1 MDFFER
7 QDKARH
13 KTKWLVFYFV
23 LAVVL
28 TIGAIYLALAAI
40 FLHSRYT
47 PETLAW
53 LWEPNLFLGVAVA
66 TLLIVAAGSLHK
78 IVELRRGGGAVA
90 LSLGGFPL
98 DASTTNPD
106 ERKLLNVVEE
116 MALASGTPVPDVYV
130 LRGQPGINAFA
141 AGRTPTDA
149 VIGVTQ
155 GCMKLL
161 TRDELQG
168 VIAHEFSHI
177 LNGDMRLNLRLMGV
191 VHGILCVAII
201 GRVILEIS
209 MRGSR
214 RLGAR
219 GRGGNPL
226 PLIGLVLLVI
236 GYIGV
241 FFARLIKSAISR
253 QREFLA
259 DAAAVQFTRLPE
271 GLAGALKKI
280 GGLPFGARVTAPVAE
295 EASHM
300 FFGNALGD
308 SWLGLMSTHPPLVER
323 IRAIEPNF
331 DGRFPVVAVE
341 TAPVAEPLLGRKPA
355 RRGRFGSL
363 TPLPFGQAA
372 QPAPAIL
379 AAALLPQV
387 GRPAPEHL
395 RYAAGLRAALPEALV
410 TATRDSLGATALVYS
425 FLVSRKEALRAKQ
438 SQYLAE
444 HVSTAVDQETT
455 RLIPAAADLPPGA
468 KLALV
473 DLALPALRR
482 LSPAQHQQF
491 VATVKWLV
499 ESDQQIDLFE
509 YTLQKIALR
518 HLAPHFEPAR
528 QPVVQ
533 YYALRPLARES
544 AILLSILAHVGHEE
558 AARKEAAFR
567 TGAQAL
573 NLTEPDAFLMD
584 MAECNLPQVDAA
596 LTRLNLAAPSIKR
609 GVLNACALVV
619 AADGLI
625 QEKEAELLRAIADTL
640 DCPIPPFI
648 HLRETESQGAPQ
660 GDASAPPTAPPEPP
674 QARQG
679 AAPSPSA
686 VA

>member
-1 MDFFER
+1 MDFFDR
-7 QDKARH
+7 QDKARR

-23 LAVVL
+23 LAVML

-40 FLHSRYT
+40 VLHKRFT

-53 LWEPNLFLGVAVA
+53 LWEPGLFYAVA
-66 TLLIVAAGSLHK
+66 GGTLLVITAGSVYK
-78 IVELRRGGGAVA
+78 MIELRRGGTAVA
-90 LSLGGFPL
+90 LSLGGVPL
-98 DASTTNPD
+98 DTSSAGPD

-130 LRGQPGINAFA
+130 LRGERGINAFA
-141 AGRTPTDA
+141 AGRSPTDA
-149 VIGVTQ
+149 VIGVTE

-191 VHGILCVAII
+191 VHGIVCVAII
-201 GRVILEIS
+201 GRVILEVS
-209 MRGSR
+209 MRAPR

-219 GRGGNPL
+219 GGGRGGNPL

-280 GGLPFGARVTAPVAE
+280 GGLWLGSRVTAPVAE

-300 FFGNALGD
+300 FFGNALGEA
-308 SWLGLMSTHPPLVER
+308 WFGLMSTHPPLVQR
-323 IRAIEPNF
+323 IQAIEPNF
-331 DGRFPVVAVE
+331 DGRFAPVVVE
-341 TAPVAEPLLGRKPA
+341 APPVQEPFLGRQA
-355 RRGRFGSL
+355 GRQRGFGGLSR
-363 TPLPFGQAA
+363 LPFGQGAL
-372 QPAPAIL
+372 PAPAIL
-379 AAALLPQV
+379 AAALMPQV
-387 GRPAPEHL
+387 GIPTPEHL
-395 RYAAGLRAALPEALV
+395 RYAAGLRAALPDTLV
-410 TATRDSLGATALVYS
+410 EATRDSLGATALVYS
-425 FLVSRKEALRAKQ
+425 FLLGAEETLRASQ
-438 SQYLAE
+438 LQYLGE
-444 HVSTAVDQETT
+444 HVSTAVGQETT
-455 RLIPAAADLPPGA
+455 RLVPATAGLPPGE

-482 LSPAQHQQF
+482 LSPAQYQQF
-491 VATVKWLV
+491 LATVKWLV

-509 YTLQKIALR
+509 YTLQKIATR
-518 HLAPHFEPAR
+518 HLAPHFEPLR
-528 QPVVQ
+528 KTVTQ
-533 YYALRPLARES
+533 YYALRPLVRECVV
-544 AILLSILAHVGHEE
+544 LLSILAHVGHEE

-573 NLTEPDAFLMD
+573 NLTEPMVFLLD
-584 MAECNLPQVDAA
+584 SAECNLAQVDAA
-596 LTRLNLAAPSIKR
+596 LTRLNQAAPSIKR
-609 GVLNACALVV
+609 GVLNACALTV
-619 AADGLI
+619 AADGMI

-648 HLRETESQGAPQ
+648 HLRDTEA
-660 GDASAPPTAPPEPP
+660 
-674 QARQG
+674 QA
-679 AAPSPSA
+679 A
-686 VA
+686 

>member
-13 KTKWLVFYFV
+13 KTKWLVLYFV
-23 LAVVL
+23 LAVAL

-40 FLHSRYT
+40 LLHGRYT

-53 LWEPNLFLGVAVA
+53 LWEPNLFWGVAGA
-66 TLLIVAAGSLHK
+66 TLLIIAAGSLYK
-78 IVELRRGGGAVA
+78 IIELRRGGAAVA
-90 LSLGGFPL
+90 LSLGGIPL
-98 DASTTNPD
+98 EAGTTNPD

-130 LRGQPGINAFA
+130 LRGERGINAFA
-141 AGRTPTDA
+141 AGRTPADA
-149 VIGVTQ
+149 VIGVTE

-209 MRGSR
+209 ARGSR

-219 GRGGNPL
+219 GGGRGGNPL

-280 GGLPFGARVTAPVAE
+280 GGLSLGSRVTAPVAE

-300 FFGNALGD
+300 FFGDALGEA
-308 SWLGLMSTHPPLVER
+308 WLGLMSTHPPLVER

-331 DGRFPVVAVE
+331 DGRFTPVVSE
-341 TAPVAEPLLGRKPA
+341 APPAPERFLGRPA
-355 RRGRFGSL
+355 GRQRGFGGLSR
-363 TPLPFGQAA
+363 LPFGQGA

-410 TATRDSLGATALVYS
+410 EATRDSLGATALVYG
-425 FLVSRKEALRAKQ
+425 LLLGGEETLRARQ
-438 SQYLAE
+438 LQYLAE
-444 HVSTAVDQETT
+444 HVSSAVGQETT
-455 RLIPAAADLPPGA
+455 RLVPAAADLPPGA

-482 LSPAQHQQF
+482 LSPAQYQQF

-509 YTLQKIALR
+509 YTLQKVALR
-518 HLAPHFEPAR
+518 HLAPHFEPPR
-528 QPVVQ
+528 KPVAQ
-533 YYALRPLARES
+533 YYALRPLAREC
-544 AILLSILAHVGHEE
+544 AVLLSILAHVGHDE
-558 AARKEAAFR
+558 ARRKETAFL

-573 NLTEPDAFLMD
+573 NLTGPEAFLLD
-584 MAECNLPQVDAA
+584 LAECNLAQVDAA
-596 LTRLNLAAPSIKR
+596 LTRLNQAAPALKR

-648 HLRETESQGAPQ
+648 HLRETEGQGA
-660 GDASAPPTAPPEPP
+660 
-674 QARQG
+674 
-679 AAPSPSA
+679 
-686 VA
+686 